1 MAVALRPAVILIALA
16 SLLFIVAGWL
26 DQSGGAEVAAIE
38 SYAFG
43 AVNLLVAV
51 LIARGNERILALRI
65 GLAAFFMFERPV
77 TAVAFGEKPLGSIA
91 VHLVTA
97 IVEGVILV
105 STMRLW
111 RLGHSVSQTDLAFLT
126 LSSAATPATAA
137 AGALAGGGA
146 APIAEAPAPSERAG
160 RRGMRLPR
168 VRAPRPRAGIAE
180 GVAPLI
186 APRAG
191 FAMGVLSL
199 LLALSLI
206 ADGVAAGIVP
216 GVTVDLASPQWLVYV
231 FALVL
236 LAVAARAVHG
246 RRFAM
251 RLLLVMALITFVE
264 RAFSAFALGVTD
276 PVSLGLRYAAAFLAL
291 ALAILSAAAIRS
303 TRARRRLPLA
313 AG

>member
-1 MAVALRPAVILIALA
+1 MAVASRPAVILIGVA
-16 SLLFIVAGWL
+16 SVLFIVAGWL
-26 DQSGGAEVAAIE
+26 DQSGGADVAAIE
-38 SYAFG
+38 SYVFG

-77 TAVAFGEKPLGSIA
+77 TAVAFGEKPLVSIA

-97 IVEGVILV
+97 LVEGVILV

-126 LSSAATPATAA
+126 LPAAATPATAGA
-137 AGALAGGGA
+137 AAGGGSA
-146 APIAEAPAPSERAG
+146 AIAEPIAPAERAG
-160 RRGMRLPR
+160 RRGRRLPSIR
-168 VRAPRPRAGIAE
+168 IARPRPGFAE

-191 FAMGVLSL
+191 LAMGLLAL
-199 LLALSLI
+199 LLALALI
-206 ADGVAAGIVP
+206 ADGIAAGIVP

-231 FALVL
+231 FALVVL
-236 LAVAARAVHG
+236 TVAARAVHG

-251 RLLLVMALITFVE
+251 RLLLALALITFVE

-276 PVSLGLRYAAAFLAL
+276 PVSLGLRGAAAFLAL
-291 ALAILSAAAIRS
+291 ALALLVAAAIRS
-303 TRARRRLPLA
+303 TRARRHLPLA

>member
-1 MAVALRPAVILIALA
+1 MAVALRPAVVLIAVA
-16 SLLFIVAGWL
+16 SLLFLVAGWL
-26 DQSGGAEVAAIE
+26 DQSGEADLPAIE
-38 SYAFG
+38 SYVFG
-43 AVNLLVAV
+43 AINLLVAV

-77 TAVAFGEKPLGSIA
+77 TAVAFGEKPLVSIA
-91 VHLVTA
+91 VHFLTA
-97 IVEGVILV
+97 VVEAIILV

-111 RLGHSVSQTDLAFLT
+111 RLGHSVSETDLAFLT
-126 LSSAATPATAA
+126 LPTAAGPAPATA
-137 AGALAGGGA
+137 GAVAGGGS
-146 APIAEAPAPSERAG
+146 APIAEPVVRPEPSR
-160 RRGMRLPR
+160 RRGMRLPS
-168 VRAPRPRAGIAE
+168 VRPARPRPGIAE

-186 APRAG
+186 PPRAG
-191 FAMGVLSL
+191 LAMGLLAL
-199 LLALSLI
+199 LLALALI

-216 GVTVDLASPQWLVYV
+216 GVTVDLASPRWLVYV
-231 FALVL
+231 FALVV

-276 PVSLGLRYAAAFLAL
+276 PVSLGLRYAAALLAL